1 MLLIDEYSLKG
12 SDRVKINTL
21 GPTQLPVLPEREIGA
36 RVDKSLG
43 HFASDLLKNQDGQ
56 SRQKMT
62 ALLSAIDDSGKR
74 LGEVPTYSELKK
86 YREVVRQFI
95 GEAVGRM
102 YSLSS
107 QQGWDRSGRQKV
119 YTIIKKVD
127 ATLES
132 LSEDVRQG
140 QDRQLDILAKHDS
153 LRGMLVDLFM

>member
-1 MLLIDEYSLKG
+1 M
-12 SDRVKINTL
+12 KINTL
-21 GPTQLPVLPEREIGA
+21 GSTQLPVLPERETGT

-43 HFASDLLKNQDGQ
+43 HFASDLLQNQDGQ
-56 SRQKMT
+56 SREKMT
-62 ALLSAIDDSGKR
+62 ALLTAIDNQGKR

-127 ATLES
+127 VTLEG

-140 QDRQLDILAKHDS
+140 QERQLEILAKHDS

>member
-1 MLLIDEYSLKG
+1 M
-12 SDRVKINTL
+12 KINNL
-21 GPTQLPVLPEREIGA
+21 GPAQLSVLPEREISPRA
-36 RVDKSLG
+36 DKSLG

-56 SRQKMT
+56 SRERMT
-62 ALLSAIDDSGKR
+62 ALLTAIDETGKR

-86 YREVVRQFI
+86 YREVVRKFI

-102 YSLSS
+102 YTLQS

-127 ATLES
+127 ETLES

-140 QDRQLDILAKHDS
+140 QERQLDIMAKHDS
-153 LRGMLVDLFM
+153 VRGMLVDLYM

>member
-1 MLLIDEYSLKG
+1 M
-12 SDRVKINTL
+12 KINTV
-21 GPTQLPVLPEREIGA
+21 GTAQLPILTEREAGT

-56 SRQKMT
+56 SRERMT
-62 ALLSAIDDSGKR
+62 ALLAAIDDHGKR
-74 LGEVPTYSELKK
+74 LGEVPTYSELRK
-86 YREVVRQFI
+86 YREVVRQFV

-140 QDRQLDILAKHDS
+140 QERKLDILAKHDN

>member
-1 MLLIDEYSLKG
+1 M
-12 SDRVKINTL
+12 KINNL
-21 GPTQLPVLPEREIGA
+21 GTAPLPNLSEREIGT
-36 RVDKSLG
+36 RTDKSLG

-56 SRQKMT
+56 SRERMT
-62 ALLSAIDDSGKR
+62 ELLKAIDLHGKQ
-74 LGEVPTYSELKK
+74 LSDTPTYSELKQ

-127 ATLES
+127 STLES

-140 QDRQLDILAKHDS
+140 QERKLDIMAKHDAV
-153 LRGMLVDLFM
+153 RGMLVDLFM

>member
-1 MLLIDEYSLKG
+1 MIFIVEYSLKG

-21 GPTQLPVLPEREIGA
+21 GSSQLPVLPEREIGA

-43 HFASDLLKNQDGQ
+43 HFASDLLRNQDGQ

-86 YREVVRQFI
+86 YREGVRQFI

-140 QDRQLDILAKHDS
+140 QERQLDILAKHDS

>member
-1 MLLIDEYSLKG
+1 M
-12 SDRVKINTL
+12 KINTSGSAPL
-21 GPTQLPVLPEREIGA
+21 PTLPERETSA

-56 SRQKMT
+56 SREKMT
-62 ALLSAIDDSGKR
+62 ALLSAIDSQGKR

-140 QDRQLDILAKHDS
+140 QERQLDILAKHDS

>member
-1 MLLIDEYSLKG
+1 M
-12 SDRVKINTL
+12 KINTL
-21 GPTQLPVLPEREIGA
+21 GPAKLPMISERETGG

-43 HFASDLLKNQDGQ
+43 HFASDLLKHQDGQ
-56 SRQKMT
+56 SRERMT
-62 ALLSAIDDSGKR
+62 ELLTAIDQHGKQ

-86 YREVVRQFI
+86 YREVIRQFI

-127 ATLES
+127 ETLES

-140 QDRQLDILAKHDS
+140 QERQLDIMAKHDS
-153 LRGMLVDLFM
+153 LRGMLVDLYM

>member
-1 MLLIDEYSLKG
+1 M
-12 SDRVKINTL
+12 KINNL
-21 GPTQLPVLPEREIGA
+21 GPAQLPVHSERETSI
-36 RVDKSLG
+36 RPDKSLG

-56 SRQKMT
+56 SRERMT
-62 ALLSAIDDSGKR
+62 TLLTAIDNQGKK
-74 LGEVPTYSELKK
+74 LGEVPTYSELRK

-102 YSLSS
+102 YTLQS

-127 ATLES
+127 ETLEN

-140 QDRQLDILAKHDS
+140 QERQLDIMAKHDS
-153 LRGMLVDLFM
+153 IRGMLVDLYM

>member
-1 MLLIDEYSLKG
+1 M
-12 SDRVKINTL
+12 KINTL
-21 GPTQLPVLPEREIGA
+21 GTAPLPNLPEREAGA
-36 RVDKSLG
+36 RTDKSMG

-56 SRQKMT
+56 SRERMT
-62 ALLSAIDDSGKR
+62 ELLQAIDYHGKR
-74 LGEVPTYSELKK
+74 LSETPTYSELKQ
-86 YREVVRQFI
+86 YREVVRQFV

-127 ATLES
+127 STLES

-140 QDRQLDILAKHDS
+140 QERKLDIMAKHDAV
-153 LRGMLVDLFM
+153 RGMLVDLFM

>member
-1 MLLIDEYSLKG
+1 VTC
-12 SDRVKINTL
+12 VKINTA
-21 GPTQLPVLPEREIGA
+21 GPAQLPMLPEREVGA

-56 SRQKMT
+56 SREKMT
-62 ALLSAIDDSGKR
+62 ALLTAIDQHGKS
-74 LGEVPTYSELKK
+74 LSDTPTFSELKQ
-86 YREVVRQFI
+86 YREVVRQFV

-102 YSLSS
+102 YRLSS

-140 QDRQLDILAKHDS
+140 QGRQLDILAKHDS

>member
-1 MLLIDEYSLKG
+1 
-12 SDRVKINTL
+12 VKINTL
-21 GPTQLPVLPEREIGA
+21 GPAQLPILPERETGP

-56 SRQKMT
+56 SREKMT
-62 ALLSAIDDSGKR
+62 ALLTAVDYHGKR

-86 YREVVRQFI
+86 YREVVRQFV

-102 YSLSS
+102 YTLSS

-140 QDRQLDILAKHDS
+140 QERQLDILAKHDA

>member
-1 MLLIDEYSLKG
+1 M
-12 SDRVKINTL
+12 KINPL
-21 GPTQLPVLPEREIGA
+21 GPAQLPVVSERETSTKS
-36 RVDKSLG
+36 DKSLG

-56 SRQKMT
+56 SRERMAT
-62 ALLSAIDDSGKR
+62 LLTAIDQHGKR

-86 YREVVRQFI
+86 YREVIRQFV

-102 YSLSS
+102 YTLSS

-132 LSEDVRQG
+132 LSEDVRRG
-140 QDRQLDILAKHDS
+140 QEGKLNIVAKHDA
-153 LRGMLVDLFM
+153 LRGMLVDLYM

>member
-1 MLLIDEYSLKG
+1 
-12 SDRVKINTL
+12 VKINNL
-21 GPTQLPVLPEREIGA
+21 GPAQLPILPERETGA

-56 SRQKMT
+56 SRERMT
-62 ALLSAIDDSGKR
+62 ALLAAIDKYGKR
-74 LGEVPTYSELKK
+74 LADVPTFSELKK
-86 YREVVRQFI
+86 YREVVRQFV

-140 QDRQLDILAKHDS
+140 QERQLDILAKHDN
-153 LRGMLVDLFM
+153 LRGMLVDLLM

>member
-1 MLLIDEYSLKG
+1 MKVNNMGSAQLPMT
-12 SDRVKINTL
+12 SDRETSVRT
-21 GPTQLPVLPEREIGA
+21 
-36 RVDKSLG
+36 DKSLG

-56 SRQKMT
+56 SRERMT
-62 ALLSAIDDSGKR
+62 TLLTAIDTQGKK
-74 LGEVPTYSELKK
+74 LGEVPTYSELRQ

-102 YSLSS
+102 YTLQS

-132 LSEDVRQG
+132 LSEDVRVG
-140 QDRQLDILAKHDS
+140 QSRQLDIMAKHDS
-153 LRGMLVDLFM
+153 VRGMLVDLYM

>member
-1 MLLIDEYSLKG
+1 M
-12 SDRVKINTL
+12 KINTV
-21 GPTQLPVLPEREIGA
+21 GPAQLPILTERETGT
-36 RVDKSLG
+36 RVDKSIG

-56 SRQKMT
+56 SRERMT
-62 ALLSAIDDSGKR
+62 ALLAAIDDHGKR
-74 LGEVPTYSELKK
+74 LGEVPTYSELRK
-86 YREVVRQFI
+86 YREVVRQFV

-140 QDRQLDILAKHDS
+140 QERKLDILAKHDN

>member
-1 MLLIDEYSLKG
+1 M
-12 SDRVKINTL
+12 KINTL
-21 GPTQLPVLPEREIGA
+21 GPAQLPILSEREPGG

-56 SRQKMT
+56 SRERMT
-62 ALLSAIDDSGKR
+62 VLLTAIDHYGKR
-74 LGEVPTYSELKK
+74 LGDVPTYSELKK
-86 YREVVRQFI
+86 YREVVRQFV

-140 QDRQLDILAKHDS
+140 QERQLDILAKHDN

>member
-1 MLLIDEYSLKG
+1 M
-12 SDRVKINTL
+12 KINTL
-21 GPTQLPVLPEREIGA
+21 GPAQLPMQLERETGVRA
-36 RVDKSLG
+36 DKSLG
-43 HFASDLLKNQDGQ
+43 HFASDLLKSQDGQ
-56 SRQKMT
+56 SRERMT
-62 ALLSAIDDSGKR
+62 ALLVAIDQHGKR
-74 LGEVPTYSELKK
+74 LGDVPTYSELKK
-86 YREVVRQFI
+86 YREVVRQFV

-140 QDRQLDILAKHDS
+140 QERQLDILAKHDS

>member
-1 MLLIDEYSLKG
+1 M
-12 SDRVKINTL
+12 KINNL
-21 GPTQLPVLPEREIGA
+21 GPAQLPILSERETGG

-56 SRQKMT
+56 SRERMT
-62 ALLSAIDDSGKR
+62 VLLSAIDQHGKR
-74 LGEVPTYSELKK
+74 LGDVPTYSELKK
-86 YREVVRQFI
+86 YREVIRQFV

-140 QDRQLDILAKHDS
+140 QERKLDILAKHDS
-153 LRGMLVDLFM
+153 VRGMLVDLFM

>member
-1 MLLIDEYSLKG
+1 M
-12 SDRVKINTL
+12 
-21 GPTQLPVLPEREIGA
+21 GPTQLPILPEREIGA

-56 SRQKMT
+56 SREKMT
-62 ALLSAIDDSGKR
+62 ALLTAIDQHGKR
-74 LGEVPTYSELKK
+74 LSDVPTYSELKQ
-86 YREVVRQFI
+86 YREVVRQFV

-102 YSLSS
+102 YRLSS
-107 QQGWDRSGRQKV
+107 QQGWDSSGRQKV

-140 QDRQLDILAKHDS
+140 QGRQLDILAKHDS

>member
-1 MLLIDEYSLKG
+1 
-12 SDRVKINTL
+12 VKINTS
-21 GPTQLPVLPEREIGA
+21 GPAQLPVLPEREIGP

-56 SRQKMT
+56 SREKMT
-62 ALLSAIDDSGKR
+62 ALLTAIDQQGKR
-74 LGEVPTYSELKK
+74 LGDVPTFSELKK
-86 YREVVRQFI
+86 YREVVRQFV

-119 YTIIKKVD
+119 YTIIRKVD

-132 LSEDVRQG
+132 LSEDVRHG
-140 QDRQLDILAKHDS
+140 QERHLEILDKHGS

>member
-1 MLLIDEYSLKG
+1 M
-12 SDRVKINTL
+12 KINTV
-21 GPTQLPVLPEREIGA
+21 GTAQLPILTERETGT

-56 SRQKMT
+56 SRERMT
-62 ALLSAIDDSGKR
+62 TLLAAIDDHGKR
-74 LGEVPTYSELKK
+74 LGEVPTYSELRK
-86 YREVVRQFI
+86 YREVVRQFV

-140 QDRQLDILAKHDS
+140 QERKLDILAKHDN

>member
-1 MLLIDEYSLKG
+1 MIFIVEYSLKG

-21 GPTQLPVLPEREIGA
+21 GSSQLPVLPEREIGA

-43 HFASDLLKNQDGQ
+43 HFASDLLRNQDGQ

-86 YREVVRQFI
+86 YREGVRQFI

>member
-1 MLLIDEYSLKG
+1 M
-12 SDRVKINTL
+12 KINTL
-21 GPTQLPVLPEREIGA
+21 GTAQLPNLPEREVGA
-36 RVDKSLG
+36 RTDKSLG

-56 SRQKMT
+56 SRERMT
-62 ALLSAIDDSGKR
+62 ELLKAIDYHGKQ
-74 LGEVPTYSELKK
+74 LGETPTYSELKQ
-86 YREVVRQFI
+86 YREVVRQFV

-140 QDRQLDILAKHDS
+140 QERNLNIIAKHDA

>member
-1 MLLIDEYSLKG
+1 
-12 SDRVKINTL
+12 L
-21 GPTQLPVLPEREIGA
+21 GPAQLPIIPEREIGVRA
-36 RVDKSLG
+36 DKSLG

-56 SRQKMT
+56 SRERMT
-62 ALLSAIDDSGKR
+62 ELLTAIDHHGKR

-127 ATLES
+127 TTLES

-140 QDRQLDILAKHDS
+140 QERKLDILAKHDN